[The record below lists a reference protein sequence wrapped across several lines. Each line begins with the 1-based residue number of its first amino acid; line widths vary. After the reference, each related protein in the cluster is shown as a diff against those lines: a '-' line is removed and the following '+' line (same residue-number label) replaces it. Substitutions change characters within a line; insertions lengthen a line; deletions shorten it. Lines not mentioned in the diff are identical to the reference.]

1 MDQFITAQNRGGK
14 MLEDKIKILLIDD
27 DEIDREAIIR
37 YINKNLLPYFIDEA
51 GSEEEAV
58 DALSKN
64 DYDVILL
71 DYDLGTATAIDI
83 LPKTKNIPVI
93 FVTGAG
99 SEEIAVEVMREGASD
114 YIVKDSERNY
124 LSVLPITIKNVL
136 EKRRIVKAFTESEA
150 RFRAIIETASDMIII
165 SDGKGN
171 YKYAS
176 PSTSMTGYTPEEI
189 TSKKRNDLVHPD
201 DILPLEE
208 ATELALQ
215 NPGEEIKSPDIRIK
229 NKNGEWVLL
238 EGKLINLLELPGVN
252 GIVYNGRDITQR
264 KKNEEEREKLIKEL
278 RQALEE
284 IKTLQGIV
292 PICSKCK
299 KIRNDTGFW
308 EQVDVYVEKHSGAQF
323 SHGLC
328 PDCIHVMYP
337 DLADKIL
344 KDCKKK
350 KEKKQD

>member
-1 MDQFITAQNRGGK
+1 

-37 YINKNLLPYFIDEA
+37 HINKNLLPYFIDEA

-176 PSTSMTGYTPEEI
+176 
-189 TSKKRNDLVHPD
+189 
-201 DILPLEE
+201 
-208 ATELALQ
+208 
-215 NPGEEIKSPDIRIK
+215 
-229 NKNGEWVLL
+229 
-238 EGKLINLLELPGVN
+238 
-252 GIVYNGRDITQR
+252 
-264 KKNEEEREKLIKEL
+264 
-278 RQALEE
+278 
-284 IKTLQGIV
+284 
-292 PICSKCK
+292 
-299 KIRNDTGFW
+299 
-308 EQVDVYVEKHSGAQF
+308 
-323 SHGLC
+323 
-328 PDCIHVMYP
+328 
-337 DLADKIL
+337 
-344 KDCKKK
+344 
-350 KEKKQD
+350 